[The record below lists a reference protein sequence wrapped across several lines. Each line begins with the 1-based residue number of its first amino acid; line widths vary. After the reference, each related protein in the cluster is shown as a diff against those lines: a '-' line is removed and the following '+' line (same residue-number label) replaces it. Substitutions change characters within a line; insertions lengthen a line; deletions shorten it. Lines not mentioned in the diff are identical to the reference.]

1 MTSKECEVGGKDT
14 QDPGCKDCQLEI
26 LTVEKIEEFASKH
39 SDEREDSERLRSG
52 LVRLLL
58 EIVSYCCSGKVCEFL
73 PVAATCVGV
82 AVVLA
87 IEECLSVRVKMGDAE
102 AKLLFKRETPKD
114 KVESQFLRLLDG
126 CAFLA
131 AKGDVADK

>member
-39 SDEREDSERLRSG
+39 SDDREDAERLRSG

-58 EIVSYCCSGKVCEFL
+58 EIVSYCCLGKVCGFL
-73 PVAATCVGV
+73 PVMAACVE
-82 AVVLA
+82 ATAVLA
-87 IEECLSVRVKMGDAE
+87 IEECLRVSVRMGDAE
-102 AKLLFKRETPKD
+102 VKLLFKRETPKD
-114 KVESQFLRLLDG
+114 KVENQFLRLLDG

-131 AKGDVADK
+131 AYTIA